1 MKWLAEGSA
10 LSLILVRDHFLYLVF
25 LSWTLIIHKTVGGT
39 MQGQEP
45 SLFVSAAST
54 CKYWGTY
61 LELCIWDF
69 TWPGFP
75 SQDIKIWLNFE
86 LHFNW
91 WCNAFWFELKKQRIQ
106 TRINFH
112 LSTTNASTDQ
122 VSWAPLDHCQR
133 FFPLTPF
140 CTLTRIWACMS
151 SGE

>member
-1 MKWLAEGSA
+1 MVFFLHEMTSRRQCVKPYFGPGP
-10 LSLILVRDHFLYLVF
+10 LSLSCFSFMDIDYTQDSRWNHPRP
-25 LSWTLIIHKTVGGT
+25 GT
-39 MQGQEP
+39 IFICLC
-45 SLFVSAAST
+45 SFHR
-54 CKYWGTY
+54 KYWGTY

-122 VSWAPLDHCQR
+122 VSWALLDHC
-133 FFPLTPF
+133 
-140 CTLTRIWACMS
+140 
-151 SGE
+151 